1 MARESRPVSHA
12 MHSPQAY
19 QYEDEE
25 HVGPCEFGPANP
37 SVLTHWASLYAARYG
52 YWPFAN

>member
-1 MARESRPVSHA
+1 VCHNN
-12 MHSPQAY
+12 HSPQAY
-19 QYEDEE
+19 QYQDAE